1 MKPIICGGF
10 TISDVGSRLSALI
23 RKACRP
29 WQAMPGSGLRRM
41 AAAFFAFFLFAQC
54 QKMPWGT
61 LGKLPERFPMRG
73 SAAEGKSMKLTKN
86 AIAMLGLDGK
96 TDAIF
101 FDDEVPGFG
110 IRLRL
115 AAGGK
120 VARNWIVQWKR
131 SGATNRI
138 RIGSA
143 GVLDLKAAREEAR
156 KILGRVALGE
166 DPSAD

>member
-1 MKPIICGGF
+1 
-10 TISDVGSRLSALI
+10 
-23 RKACRP
+23 
-29 WQAMPGSGLRRM
+29 
-41 AAAFFAFFLFAQC
+41 
-54 QKMPWGT
+54 
-61 LGKLPERFPMRG
+61 
-73 SAAEGKSMKLTKN
+73 MKLTKDTV
-86 AIAMLGLDGK
+86 AALKLGGK

-101 FDDEVPGFG
+101 FDDEIAGFG

-143 GVLDLKAAREEAR
+143 GVLDVKAARDQAR

-166 DPSAD
+166 DPSADRSERREKDRLTFRSQAAEFLAS